1 MEKLIH
7 LFDKMVRKGA
17 SDLHL
22 QVGTHPYYRILG
34 MLGPDDGEPVVSV
47 DFMENAVD
55 YLLVPFDRERF
66 EKNLCVDF
74 AHVLEGVGRLR
85 CSVYHQNDRVGA
97 AFRLIPEHLP
107 TFEELGLPEIVR
119 TIAKF
124 PRGLVLVVGPTGS
137 GKTTT
142 LATMINYI
150 NHTRSEHI
158 LTLEDPIEYKH
169 KNMLSLIDQREVGR
183 DCMSFHDGIREALR
197 QDPDVVLVGEM
208 RDLETTSMALTAA
221 ETGHLV
227 LATLHT
233 SGAADTI
240 NRIIDIYPPAQ
251 QPQIRTQLSICLRA
265 VVSQVLVRMKDGK
278 GRRALF
284 EVMMMTNA
292 VRNLIRENK
301 VFQIDIVLQSGKQ
314 QGMVTLEHS
323 IKMAI
328 QTGYIDKA
336 KGVELAND
344 PDDLLEFLLE
354 EDAESLD
361 KDREKGEKAIAA
373 AKKDAD
379 AIRRDEYA
387 ASGYGKSKD
396 EKKPITFGAQ
406 ETKDG
411 EDDWFKQQEE
421 WQRKQQERMRK
432 K

>member
-1 MEKLIH
+1 MDKLIH
-7 LFDKMVRKGA
+7 LFDKMVVKGA

-22 QVGTHPYYRILG
+22 QVGANPYYRVLG
-34 MLGPDDGEPVVSV
+34 LLGPDEAEPPITM
-47 DFMENAVD
+47 DFMKEAVN
-55 YLLVPFDRERF
+55 YLLIPFDRDRF
-66 EKNLCVDF
+66 EKNMCVDF
-74 AHVLEGVGRLR
+74 AHVLERVGRLR
-85 CSVYHQNDRVGA
+85 CSVYHQSDKIGA

-142 LATMINYI
+142 LATMLNYI

-169 KNMLSLIDQREVGR
+169 RNILSLIDQREVGR
-183 DCMSFHDGIREALR
+183 DCVSFHDGIREGLR

-265 VVSQVLVRMKDGK
+265 VISQVLVRTKDERA
-278 GRRALF
+278 RRALF

-301 VFQIDIVLQSGKQ
+301 VFQIDLVLQSGKQ

-323 IKMAI
+323 IKEAI
-328 QTGYIDKA
+328 QFGWIDKS
-336 KGVELAND
+336 KGIELAND
-344 PDDLLEFLLE
+344 PDDLLEFLLGA
-354 EDAESLD
+354 DAEALA
-361 KDREKGEKAIAA
+361 KDREKREKATIAA
-373 AKKDAD
+373 
-379 AIRRDEYA
+379 R
-387 ASGYGKSKD
+387 
-396 EKKPITFGAQ
+396 
-406 ETKDG
+406 
-411 EDDWFKQQEE
+411 
-421 WQRKQQERMRK
+421 
-432 K
+432 

>member
-1 MEKLIH
+1 MQELIH
-7 LFDKMVRKGA
+7 LFDKMVKNGA

-22 QVGTHPYYRILG
+22 QVGAHPYYRVLG
-34 MLGPDDGEPVVSV
+34 LLGPDESEPLITQ
-47 DFMENAVD
+47 DFMKGAIED
-55 YLLVPFDRERF
+55 LLVPFDRDRV

-85 CSVYHQNDRVGA
+85 CSVYHQSDKIGG

-150 NHTRSEHI
+150 NNTRSEHI

-169 KNMLSLIDQREVGR
+169 KNILCLIDQREVGR
-183 DCMSFHDGIREALR
+183 DAVSFHDGIREGLR

-265 VVSQVLVRMKDGK
+265 VISQALVRTKDGR

-292 VRNLIRENK
+292 IRNLIRENK

-323 IKMAI
+323 IREAIMA
-328 QTGYIDKA
+328 GYIDKS
-336 KGVELAND
+336 KGIELAND
-344 PDDLLEFLLE
+344 PDDLLDFLLE
-354 EDAESLD
+354 EDSENL
-361 KDREKGEKAIAA
+361 KRDRERRDKMTHA
-373 AKKDAD
+373 AKEASQ
-379 AIRRDEYA
+379 REGVA
-387 ASGYGKSKD
+387 AGTPGYTAPKEGAQ
-396 EKKPITFGAQ
+396 PITFGKQRTEA
-406 ETKDG
+406 

-421 WQRKQQERMRK
+421 WKRKQQDKSKRR
-432 K
+432 